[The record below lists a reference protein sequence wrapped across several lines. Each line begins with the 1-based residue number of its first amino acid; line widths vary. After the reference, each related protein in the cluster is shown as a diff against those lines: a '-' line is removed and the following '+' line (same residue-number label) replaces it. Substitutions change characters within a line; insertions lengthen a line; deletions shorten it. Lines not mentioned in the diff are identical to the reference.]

1 MKKTSVTTQFVELMP
16 SQLQE
21 GVLYISEKYAT
32 AIHKCCCGCGREV
45 VTPLSPAKWQ
55 LRRDGEIVTLHPSI
69 GNWNFP
75 CQSHYWIR
83 RNRVEWS
90 GSMTEQQIR
99 RVQTRD
105 ERDSQRYIKQVNARK
120 ENEILSHGATKQYTK
135 KSSNKPEPY
144 WLWQWMKDWWRH
156 K

>member
-1 MKKTSVTTQFVELMP
+1 
-16 SQLQE
+16 
-21 GVLYISEKYAT
+21 
-32 AIHKCCCGCGREV
+32 
-45 VTPLSPAKWQ
+45 
-55 LRRDGEIVTLHPSI
+55 
-69 GNWNFP
+69 
-75 CQSHYWIR
+75 
-83 RNRVEWS
+83 
-90 GSMTEQQIR
+90 MTEQQIR